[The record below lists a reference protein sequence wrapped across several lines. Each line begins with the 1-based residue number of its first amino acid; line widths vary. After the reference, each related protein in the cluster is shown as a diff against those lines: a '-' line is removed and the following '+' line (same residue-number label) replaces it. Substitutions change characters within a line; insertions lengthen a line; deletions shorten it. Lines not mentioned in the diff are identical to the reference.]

1 MFLEFYHIYQTTN
14 QYMSI
19 LLAMFHTQKRYE
31 QMSVFIY
38 MFYIHTDYFVNAI
51 HACVKVASFTCGMM
65 CSKPILTSFSDFLY
79 VRFDF
84 GRSGFPLLKAMI
96 LNLFSLSASISRPIS
111 SRTPF

>member
-79 VRFDF
+79 ARFDF